1 MEPWLTLPG
10 HSELGLIQCLCL
22 IQCHFLGFISPRP
35 ATARLLLP
43 IATKHFEVLVVLV
56 ALTFASARGR
66 TPIPYYL
73 QSVFLLNRNVS

>member
-22 IQCHFLGFISPRP
+22 IQCHFLDFISPRA

-43 IATKHFEVLVVLV
+43 TATKHFEVLVVLV
-56 ALTFASARGR
+56 GINSRVR